1 MSLEGKVAVVTGG
14 ARGIGQAVAVEL
26 ARSGADIVF
35 CDICPDE
42 QAARTLE
49 LVRGHGR
56 KARFIRADVGNRSQV
71 ELMFREIVD
80 QFGRIDILVN
90 NAAVNKRKPLVDLS
104 IEDVEKVWS
113 VALWGVFHCSQLAA
127 RQMVQQKSGSIVVIS
142 SVHAVQPFPN
152 NTAYNGAK
160 AAVNHMART
169 WAAELVGDNIRVNVV
184 EPGWTDT
191 PGERTLYSEEEIQRE
206 GSRLPMGHLASRDG
220 HCECSSI
227 PGLRRSGLYHR
238 KLLAGGRG
246 TAAAKGDKRR
256 RNRWPRSRLKPFRRS
271 TGRSQSW
278 NCLRSHEQAS
288 HCPELVEQSRFPRS
302 SIHYLLVTLERR
314 GYVQRNER
322 TSRYLFGV
330 NLVQLANSAW
340 SGLSLRQQAAPFLGN
355 LVRRAQ
361 MTAHM
366 AILKDNEA
374 VIVAKHS
381 PLDGPRTATWVGKR
395 MDVHC
400 TGLGKALIAYLS
412 RA

>member
-14 ARGIGQAVAVEL
+14 ARGIGQAVAAEL

-56 KARFIRADVGNRSQV
+56 KARFIRADVGNRSEV

-127 RQMVQQKSGSIVVIS
+127 RQMTQQKSGSIVMIS

-169 WAAELVGDNIRVNVV
+169 WAAELVRDNIRVNVV

-206 GSRLPMGHLASRDG
+206 GSRLPMGHLASATDIANAVRFLVSD
-220 HCECSSI
+220 E
-227 PGLRRSGLYHR
+227 
-238 KLLAGGRG
+238 
-246 TAAAKGDKRR
+246 AAYI
-256 RNRWPRSRLKPFRRS
+256 
-271 TGRSQSW
+271 TGS
-278 NCLRSHEQAS
+278 CLR
-288 HCPELVEQSRFPRS
+288 VDGG
-302 SIHYLLVTLERR
+302 LLL
-314 GYVQRNER
+314 
-322 TSRYLFGV
+322 
-330 NLVQLANSAW
+330 
-340 SGLSLRQQAAPFLGN
+340 P
-355 LVRRAQ
+355 
-361 MTAHM
+361 
-366 AILKDNEA
+366 
-374 VIVAKHS
+374 
-381 PLDGPRTATWVGKR
+381 
-395 MDVHC
+395 
-400 TGLGKALIAYLS
+400 KA
-412 RA
+412 